1 LDRIRKKNSIY
12 ECARCTPNKAVFLSG
27 AEDPT
32 DICSKKFFKNIFVCA
47 NTGFSFARRMKI
59 IESKYAQCLYF
70 TSAALA
76 RKVEKL
82 AMESWKAMDLA
93 PSHAYLLMAVM
104 EDPGVQPSALSAELH
119 LKPSTIT
126 RLVEKL
132 EEKKL
137 VVRTYEGKLTNVY
150 PTPKARELQPKMKNC
165 LTRFYECYS
174 KLLGEEESIQL
185 VQGMAKIADKLDQ

>member
-1 LDRIRKKNSIY
+1 MFVY
-12 ECARCTPNKAVFLSG
+12 A
-27 AEDPT
+27 
-32 DICSKKFFKNIFVCA
+32 SK
-47 NTGFSFARRMKI
+47 GFSFDRQMKI
-59 IESKYAQCLYF
+59 IDSKYAQCLYF

-82 AMESWKAMDLA
+82 AIETWKAVDLA

-104 EDPGVQPSALSAELH
+104 EDPGMQPSALAAELH

-126 RLVEKL
+126 RLIERL

-150 PTPKARELQPKMKNC
+150 PTPKARELQPKMRSC
-165 LTRFYECYS
+165 LACFYERYS
-174 KLLGEEESIQL
+174 KLLGEEESNRL
-185 VQGMAKIADKLDQ
+185 